1 MALVNNP
8 DGRNVMVHYGP
19 RKIADKKFGGEYGS
33 KDLVKT
39 ASWVFSYDDL
49 PAAAVSELEMK
60 LPAYAKVT
68 RCYTEILET
77 VTLGGDRTGIT
88 VQNVIGDYDSS
99 ADAPAALTR
108 GTLIEH
114 DGSLADV
121 GSSAAALV
129 VTTAATGGASGDLT
143 AGMFKVSVEYI
154 LEGPSY

>member
-39 ASWVFSYDDL
+39 ASWVFNYDDA

-68 RCYTEILET
+68 RCYTEILED

-88 VQNVIGDYDSS
+88 VQNVLGDYDSS
-99 ADAPAALTR
+99 ADAAPALVR
-108 GTLIEH
+108 GALIEH
-114 DGSLADV
+114 DGALADV
-121 GSSAAALV
+121 GSSAAELV
-129 VTTAATGGASGDLT
+129 STLAATGGTTGSLT
-143 AGMFKVSVEYI
+143 AGVFKVSVEYI
-154 LEGPSY
+154 LEGPAY